1 MEYGTIDNIRDLLMI
16 SVISLIQYGDNER
29 SRLSGIE
36 SRGNWFSR
44 MFSKIVQCHVWE
56 EKNTNS
62 DSEWM
67 LN

>member
-1 MEYGTIDNIRDLLMI
+1 MI
-16 SVISLIQYGDNER
+16 SVIIPIIYGDNER
-29 SRLSGIE
+29 SRFSGLG

-44 MFSKIVQCHVWE
+44 MSSNRVQCHVWE
-56 EKNTNS
+56 AKKMNI

>member
-1 MEYGTIDNIRDLLMI
+1 MI
-16 SVISLIQYGDNER
+16 SAMSPITHGDNER
-29 SRLSGIE
+29 SRLSGIG

-44 MFSKIVQCHVWE
+44 MSSNRVHCHVWE
-56 EKNTNS
+56 AKNMNS